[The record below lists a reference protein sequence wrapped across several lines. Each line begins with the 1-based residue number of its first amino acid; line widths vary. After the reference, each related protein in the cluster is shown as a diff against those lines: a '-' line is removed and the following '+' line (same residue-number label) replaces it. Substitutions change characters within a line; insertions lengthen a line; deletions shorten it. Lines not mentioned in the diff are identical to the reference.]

1 MVETELII
9 LSRLIT
15 GALVFAELNQR
26 VLPTF
31 NEALIRI
38 TKAGFFEPACPT
50 KPYRCAF
57 ADLPTDPVD
66 GSIGV
71 CDDTKEIYR
80 YDVDTWTKIVPVSE
94 PYGVRSIAGVPVELG
109 VLTEGMALGMSGGVF
124 TLVTAGGGSTG
135 ATGADG
141 ADGATGPTGPGV
153 GDTGPTGPTGV
164 GVTGATGAT
173 GPTGAGVDGAKGATG
188 PTGVGVTG
196 ATGATGPTG
205 AGVDGA
211 TGATGPTGVGVTGA
225 TGPTGTGVTGATG
238 PTGVGVTG
246 ATGATGTG
254 VTGATGPTGSGGGGI
269 AAMYCCTGQV
279 LTASATSKVL
289 FQIKMSDASDVVS
302 SSVFTVPTGQ
312 GGIYQID
319 VRLTPT
325 TTAFNVDANKPMLY
339 KNGSFFVKI
348 GITNQSDYAKLATDS
363 IIVFLAEGDTI
374 SVYVDVS
381 YVITLSSTVGENY
394 FACRKVA

>member
-1 MVETELII
+1 
-9 LSRLIT
+9 
-15 GALVFAELNQR
+15 
-26 VLPTF
+26 
-31 NEALIRI
+31 
-38 TKAGFFEPACPT
+38 
-50 KPYRCAF
+50 
-57 ADLPTDPVD
+57 
-66 GSIGV
+66 
-71 CDDTKEIYR
+71 
-80 YDVDTWTKIVPVSE
+80 
-94 PYGVRSIAGVPVELG
+94 
-109 VLTEGMALGMSGGVF
+109 
-124 TLVTAGGGSTG
+124 
-135 ATGADG
+135 
-141 ADGATGPTGPGV
+141 
-153 GDTGPTGPTGV
+153 
-164 GVTGATGAT
+164 
-173 GPTGAGVDGAKGATG
+173 
-188 PTGVGVTG
+188 
-196 ATGATGPTG
+196 
-205 AGVDGA
+205 
-211 TGATGPTGVGVTGA
+211 
-225 TGPTGTGVTGATG
+225 
-238 PTGVGVTG
+238 
-246 ATGATGTG
+246 
-254 VTGATGPTGSGGGGI
+254 
-269 AAMYCCTGQV
+269 MYCCTGQV